1 MNQEME
7 NKIKEILTSSQYKRY
22 QEISLQQQGAMAL
35 MRPEIGDKLGI
46 TDSQRQQIQEI
57 MRSNRPQGPR
67 PGGEGERPDPEK
79 MRAEMEKNRAE
90 LNAKIVAV
98 LTGNQRSQWQ
108 SMLGRPFQIVHP
120 QGERGFG
127 GPGGFGGRGGGQGGP
142 GGGGQRGGGGG
153 GF

>member
-7 NKIKEILTSSQYKRY
+7 NKIKAILTSVQYKRY

-35 MRPEIGDKLGI
+35 MRPEMGDKLGI
-46 TDSQRQQIQEI
+46 TDAQRDQIQEI

-67 PGGEGERPDPEK
+67 PGAEGERPDPEK

-98 LTGNQRSQWQ
+98 LTSSQRSQWQ
-108 SMLGRPFQIVHP
+108 AMLGKPFQIVHP

-127 GPGGFGGRGGGQGGP
+127 GPGGPGGP
-142 GGGGQRGGGGG
+142 GGFGGGGRRGGGG
-153 GF
+153 F